1 MAARPLSDRE
11 FAACMAALG
20 PLGRR
25 PRLAVGVSGGGDSL
39 ALTWLLHRWCRRR
52 GGSLLALTVEHGLR
66 PGSAGE
72 ARRLGEQLRA
82 LGIPRRI
89 LPWRGEKPPGAF
101 EAAARA
107 ARYALLQAA
116 CRRAGLVQL
125 ALAHQAD
132 DQAETL
138 ELRAAAGSGPRGL
151 AGMSAVAALDE
162 VLLLRPL
169 LAVPHARLL
178 ATCRAAGLAWSED
191 PGNAD
196 AASSRR
202 AALRARPGR
211 GAARPDRLAAAR
223 RAGLRRIRQEGSAA
237 LLLARAVAWHPA
249 GFARLSPQ
257 PLAAGPE
264 GAVLA
269 LGELLRCL
277 GGRDFPPAT
286 RALRAAL
293 ARLSDPAPRG
303 FTLGGCR
310 LLPGAA
316 GWLVAREEAAPP
328 AALAPGAGG
337 RWDRRWAWRLPRAAA
352 PGLALGPLGRSGWQ
366 CLSAALAPAP
376 LPGPALWSL
385 PSLSDRAGPLAVP
398 ALGWARFP
406 GAGAGLALHFA
417 PNPAGTF
424 GFTVACRQGHII

>member
-1 MAARPLSDRE
+1 MPASPLSDQE

-39 ALTWLLHRWCRRR
+39 ALTWLLQRWCRRR
-52 GGSLLALTVEHGLR
+52 GGGLLALTVEHGLR
-66 PGSAGE
+66 PESAGE
-72 ARRLGEQLRA
+72 ARSLGRQLRA
-82 LGIPRRI
+82 LGIAHRI
-89 LPWRGEKPPGAF
+89 LPWRGDKPAGTF

-107 ARYALLQAA
+107 ARYALLQRA
-116 CRRAGLVQL
+116 CRRAGIVLL
-125 ALAHQAD
+125 ALAHQGD

-138 ELRAAAGSGPRGL
+138 DLRAAAGSGLRGL

-162 VLLLRPL
+162 ILLLRPL

-178 ATCRAAGLAWSED
+178 ATCRAAGLDWVED

-196 AASSRR
+196 AASGRR
-202 AALRARPGR
+202 AALRTRPGRAAARPGR
-211 GAARPDRLAAAR
+211 LALARKLGARRVTLEAAAAR
-223 RAGLRRIRQEGSAA
+223 
-237 LLLARAVAWHPA
+237 LLARAVEWHPA
-249 GFARLSPQ
+249 GFARLSAV
-257 PLAAGPE
+257 PLGADSE
-264 GAVLA
+264 GAALA

-277 GGRDFPPAT
+277 GGGDFPPGAA
-286 RALRAAL
+286 ALRTAL
-293 ARLSDPAPRG
+293 ARLAEPRPRG

-316 GWLVAREEAAPP
+316 GWLVAREETAGP
-328 AALAPGAGG
+328 AELAPGG
-337 RWDRRWAWRLPRAAA
+337 RGLWDRRWAWRLPAVA
-352 PGLALGPLGRSGWQ
+352 PRGLFLGPLGRAGWQ
-366 CLSAALAPAP
+366 GLAGALAPAP

-385 PSLSDRAGPLAVP
+385 PALSDGQALLAVP
-398 ALGWARFP
+398 ALRWERFP
-406 GAGAGLALHFA
+406 GAAAGLALHFA